1 MILLGLYLIHL
12 VEAAV
17 AFVFIEWFVRWLGG
31 ATMTESALMFAA
43 VIGAV
48 AILLVLITHRRGGV
62 IIAVAVIAFWSL
74 AIFGA
79 SGQTAVNIIAFAFAT
94 LAVAAAVV
102 VAEAGMGRRRA
113 ARQPPR
119 LSQEL

>member
-1 MILLGLYLIHL
+1 LFLIHL
-12 VEAAV
+12 LEAAG
-17 AFVFIEWFVRWLGG
+17 AFVFIEWLVRWLGG
-31 ATMTESALMFAA
+31 ATMTKSALMFAA

-48 AILLVLITHRRGGV
+48 AIVLVLITHRRGGV

-79 SGQTAVNIIAFAFAT
+79 SGPTAVNVIVAAFAA

-102 VAEAGMGRRRA
+102 VSESVMGRRRA
-113 ARQPPR
+113 ARK
-119 LSQEL
+119 

>member
-1 MILLGLYLIHL
+1 MILLALYLIHL

-31 ATMTESALMFAA
+31 ATMTEFALLFAA

-79 SGQTAVNIIAFAFAT
+79 SGRTAVNIVALAFAT

-102 VAEAGMGRRRA
+102 VAEAGAERRRA
-113 ARQPPR
+113 ARKTP
-119 LSQEL
+119 

>member
-1 MILLGLYLIHL
+1 MILVGLFLIHL

-74 AIFGA
+74 AIFGV
-79 SGQTAVNIIAFAFAT
+79 SGPTAVNIIACAFAA

-102 VAEAGMGRRRA
+102 VAEAVMGRRRA
-113 ARQPPR
+113 ARKPP
-119 LSQEL
+119 